1 MASRRMTDRLVSVEW
16 QKDGRVFFR
25 PYSLTENG
33 LRRADGLP
41 EVLDSLDD
49 AAATGNAL
57 SRALARSNARV
68 LPSVNPRTDTT
79 PSPFLEWVGK
89 RTWGEY
95 MRGVRAI
102 KVATVHGDPP
112 NTVELIADQNKG
124 GRGGFIPIM
133 STETLITFEDVEKLG
148 RAVYESLA
156 QAT

>member
-1 MASRRMTDRLVSVEW
+1 MNCLPNKISNTVS
-16 QKDGRVFFR
+16 
-25 PYSLTENG
+25 
-33 LRRADGLP
+33 
-41 EVLDSLDD
+41 
-49 AAATGNAL
+49 
-57 SRALARSNARV
+57 
-68 LPSVNPRTDTT
+68 T

-133 STETLITFEDVEKLG
+133 STETLITFEDLEQLG
-148 RAVYESLA
+148 RAVQESMS
-156 QAT
+156 QAI